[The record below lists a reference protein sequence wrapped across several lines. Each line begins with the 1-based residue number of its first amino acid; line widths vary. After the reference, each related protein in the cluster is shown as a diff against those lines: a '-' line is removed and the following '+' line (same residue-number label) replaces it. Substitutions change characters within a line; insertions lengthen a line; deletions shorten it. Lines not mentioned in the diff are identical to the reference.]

1 MNLEY
6 ESACKVRRLKS
17 PIIAHNRQTR
27 PEPRASNAWYM
38 FTLKM
43 QSLILKNAET
53 VSYLSLCMYVCTC
66 IHTNT
71 CVWICI
77 YVQLFLLYLTQYTA
91 IFVLDIFTPDINEC
105 QLSILIQ

>member
-1 MNLEY
+1 MLEGLIFCMENMNLEY
-6 ESACKVRRLKS
+6 ESACKMRRLKS

-53 VSYLSLCMYVCTC
+53 VSYLSL
-66 IHTNT
+66 
-71 CVWICI
+71 
-77 YVQLFLLYLTQYTA
+77 LFENKFQ
-91 IFVLDIFTPDINEC
+91 D
-105 QLSILIQ
+105 ILIFI

>member
-1 MNLEY
+1 METMNLEY
-6 ESACKVRRLKS
+6 ESACKMRRLNS

-53 VSYLSLCMYVCTC
+53 VSYLSL
-66 IHTNT
+66 
-71 CVWICI
+71 
-77 YVQLFLLYLTQYTA
+77 LFENKFQ
-91 IFVLDIFTPDINEC
+91 D
-105 QLSILIQ
+105 ILIFIFNIIIKCTLINMLLVFKKALW